1 MEITNEVYLSLGSNL
16 GTRQVYL
23 EKAIELIDQ
32 SGFNVETISPTY
44 ETPAIAIE
52 NAPDFLNCCLKG
64 NTTMNPVELMTTL
77 QEIELFL
84 GRVRRKNTT
93 LSRTIDIDLIFFG
106 NSVINQPYLQIPHPR
121 YHERKFVLLP
131 LLDLNSNLIDPLL
144 GIPVHHFLEN
154 CPDKSILKK
163 IQ

>member
-16 GTRQVYL
+16 GDRQLYL
-23 EKAIELIDQ
+23 EKAIELLTQ
-32 SGFNVETISPTY
+32 NGFNVEVISPVY

-52 NAPDFLNCCLKG
+52 GAPDFLNCCLKG
-64 NTTMNPVELMTTL
+64 NTFMNPVELLTRL
-77 QEIELFL
+77 QEIELLL
-84 GRVRRKNTT
+84 GRVRRENTT

-131 LLDLNSNLIDPLL
+131 LLDIDSNLIDPLL
-144 GIPVHHFLEN
+144 GIPVHHFFEN